1 MTDRAMTG
9 HTDGSR
15 RRRTLGA
22 VLTVAALVWSVV
34 PLGPAGAS
42 SNYELLSLAG
52 VGFIDAWTNDDGSV
66 DDADTNDVGDV
77 NETFD
82 AHGEAS
88 SDDPSAEGL
97 NPPRYDKDVALCTAT
112 VRSADPSYVDVTVV
126 SGYPGYV
133 CTFAVTFENGTGV
146 PAGVVPAV
154 IVSDPGLDVSQITT
168 PALPSLLGPGDQA
181 TGLFAVRIEE
191 SAPQDSTL
199 TFSITLVISG
209 EDAGCEPLTEADI
222 PEEAILAGAILV
234 NDSGLCTFFS
244 HAKPGPCG
252 PGWNADNP
260 FAWHF
265 VVNKTGGASGGT
277 LTAVF
282 LSEGKI
288 MDELPD
294 QITRNTLQFYVYTLT
309 ADTLVGAYVVL
320 VDGDPTR
327 AQLVLSHTCN
337 DPDNGGHTSTSD
349 LALVVSSDT
358 DGGGTVSF
366 TFVLANH
373 GTAPVADVTVSRWLS
388 EGLTVESVTATAG
401 TFFSGDLWEIPF
413 LGAGESAV
421 LTITASADEPG
432 VYEAIGEVVAGAG
445 LDFDSVPGNG
455 AVDEDDFAR
464 ATARV
469 LFGAPTE
476 PGAGTW
482 LLLGLL
488 LVVLLAVVATNRRPA
503 VLKR

>member
-1 MTDRAMTG
+1 MRTSEAGGIIPTG
-9 HTDGSR
+9 R
-15 RRRTLGA
+15 R
-22 VLTVAALVWSVV
+22 VLPLSGVLLLAALSLVWPVGSTQATE
-34 PLGPAGAS
+34 PAPPP
-42 SNYELLSLAG
+42 LAG
-52 VGFIDAWTNDDGSV
+52 VSFIDAWTNDDGSV

-97 NPPRYDKDVALCTAT
+97 DPRRYDKDVALCTAT

-126 SGYPGYV
+126 NGYPGYV
-133 CTFAVTFENGTGV
+133 CTFAVTFENGTAV

-154 IVSDPGLDVSQITT
+154 IVNDPGLDVSQITA

-222 PEEAILAGAILV
+222 PPGVILV
-234 NDSGLCTFFS
+234 NDSGLCTYFVD
-244 HAKPGPCG
+244 AKPGPCG
-252 PGWNADNP
+252 PGDPDRVNR

-265 VVNKTGGASGGT
+265 VVNKTGGATGGT

-282 LSEGKI
+282 LSAPDI
-288 MDELPD
+288 VNSSPD
-294 QITRNTLQFYVYTLT
+294 QITRNTLQFYVYTPT

-320 VDGDPTR
+320 VRGDGDATR

-337 DPDNGGHTSTSD
+337 DLSTSD

-358 DGGGTVSF
+358 DGGGAVSF

-373 GTAPVADVTVSRWLS
+373 GAAPAADVTVSRWLS

-401 TFFSGDLWEIPF
+401 TFFSGNLWEIPF

-432 VYEAIGEVVAGAG
+432 VYEAIGEVVAAAG
-445 LDFDSVPGNG
+445 LDLDSVPGNG

-469 LFGAPTE
+469 LFGAPTG

>member
-1 MTDRAMTG
+1 MRTSEASGIIPTG
-9 HTDGSR
+9 WRILPLSG
-15 RRRTLGA
+15 
-22 VLTVAALVWSVV
+22 VLLLAALSLVWPVGSTQATE
-34 PLGPAGAS
+34 PAPPP
-42 SNYELLSLAG
+42 LAG
-52 VGFIDAWTNDDGSV
+52 VGFIDAWTNDGGSV

-82 AHGEAS
+82 AWGTDS

-97 NPPRYDKDVALCTAT
+97 DLPRYDKDVALCSAT
-112 VRSADPSYVDVTVV
+112 VRGADPSYVDVTVV
-126 SGYPGYV
+126 NGYPGYV
-133 CTFAVTFENGTGV
+133 CTFAVTFENGTAV
-146 PAGVVPAV
+146 PASVVPAV
-154 IVSDPGLDVSQITT
+154 IAFDPGLDVSQIT
-168 PALPSLLGPGDQA
+168 PLALPSLLGPGDQA

-209 EDAGCEPLTEADI
+209 EDAGCQPLTEADI
-222 PEEAILAGAILV
+222 PPGAILDGAVLV
-234 NDSGLCTFFS
+234 NDSGLCTFFF

-265 VVNKTGGASGGT
+265 VVNKTGGATGGT

-282 LSEGKI
+282 LSAPDI
-288 MDELPD
+288 VDIDPD
-294 QITRNTLQFYVYTLT
+294 QITRNTLQFYVYTPT

-320 VDGDPTR
+320 LDGDPTR

-337 DPDNGGHTSTSD
+337 DPNTSD

-358 DGGGTVSF
+358 DGEGTVSF

-373 GTAPVADVTVSRWLS
+373 GAAPVADVTVSRWLS

-401 TFFSGDLWEIPF
+401 TLSSGDLWEIPF
-413 LGAGESAV
+413 LGASESAV
-421 LTITASADEPG
+421 LTIIASADEPG
-432 VYEAIGEVVAGAG
+432 VYEAIGEVVAVAG

-488 LVVLLAVVATNRRPA
+488 LMVLLAVVATNRRPA